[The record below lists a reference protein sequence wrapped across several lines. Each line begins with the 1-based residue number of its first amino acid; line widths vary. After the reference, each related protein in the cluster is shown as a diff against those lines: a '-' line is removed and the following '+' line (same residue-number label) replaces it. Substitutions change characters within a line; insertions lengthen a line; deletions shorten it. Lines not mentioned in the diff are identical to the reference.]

1 MQVVIASIVL
11 PYPLTSG
18 GAQGLF
24 NMIDSMRHDHQLT
37 LIFPQNGGNTLRAM
51 RQLQALWPNV
61 DLRPYPYWRQLLH
74 PRFLIDKARRAFG
87 LHFRSDDPHFRVK
100 RILKPY
106 GYYMTSD
113 FGRFIRRIIEL
124 KQPDLFQ
131 SEFFP
136 YLPIASLLPAG
147 LPRLF
152 VHHELRSV
160 RNERMLQGIIDS
172 ANYRLSDNELKLK
185 QQVEQQE
192 LDLLNQY
199 DAVITLTE
207 VDRALLNQRGV
218 RVPIFTSPLSVN
230 TPVIKP
236 QPWNGKLLFLGGFE
250 HLPNQEGLR
259 WLLNEVLPMIDKVTA
274 PLSIVGSG
282 WNETWLDALNTSGIP
297 LQLQGY
303 VEDLPSVTQGCIMVV
318 PILSGSGMRMK
329 LLEAAALGTPVIT
342 TSVGCEGL
350 GLRHLEHCL
359 IADTPA
365 QFASAIARL
374 TQDEALRSRLA
385 EALQRHFEQHYS
397 PQAMAHLREE
407 VWQSVISTQS

>member
-51 RQLQALWPNV
+51 RQLQTLWPNV

-87 LHFRSDDPHFRVK
+87 LRFRADDPHFRVM

-113 FGRFIRRIIEL
+113 FGRFIRRIIEQ
-124 KQPDLFQ
+124 KRPDLFQ
-131 SEFFP
+131 SEFYP
-136 YLPIASLLPAG
+136 YLPITSLLPAG

-207 VDRALLNQRGV
+207 VDRSSLKQRGV

-259 WLLNEVLPMIDKVTA
+259 WLLNEVLPMMDKVST

-282 WNETWLDALNTSGIP
+282 WNEPWFDALNTSGIP
-297 LQLQGY
+297 LKLHGY
-303 VEDLPSVTQGCIMVV
+303 VEDLLSVAQGSIMVV

-350 GLRHLEHCL
+350 RLRHLEHCL

-365 QFASAIARL
+365 EFASAIARL

-407 VWQSVISTQS
+407 VWQSVISTRS